1 MQQND
6 AVFHA
11 VCGALGQDSFDLA
24 VELTKEERD
33 NVVQI
38 VTSGILSGKVDFTA
52 SAKAK
57 YDTDAK
63 VKGYV
68 GGMVSNHLRKDK
80 RLNGGAKFEVKNPG
94 SRSGAGDDQLKALKA
109 LRSTLSDADAITEI
123 DAAIFS
129 RTAELNS
136 AKVAKKVKT
145 INLDA
150 LPEALRHLVK

>member
-11 VCGALGQDSFDLA
+11 VCGALGQDSFDSV
-24 VELTKEERD
+24 VELTSAERD
-33 NVVQI
+33 NVIQI
-38 VTSGILSGKVDFTA
+38 VTTGILSGKVDFSA
-52 SAKAK
+52 QAKAK

-68 GGMVSNHLRKDK
+68 AGMVSNHLRKDK
-80 RLNGGAKFEVKNPG
+80 RLNGGMKFEVKSPG
-94 SRSGAGDDQLKALKA
+94 SRTGSGDDQLKALKA
-109 LRSTLSDADAITEI
+109 LRSTLTDVDAIAEI
-123 DAAIFS
+123 DAAIHA
-129 RTAELNS
+129 RTAELTS
-136 AKVAKKVKT
+136 VKAAKKIKT